1 MSTTLFNK
9 ALRAVEKF
17 HSPRAIAF
25 SLVGMHAY
33 LDKFSGDSDV
43 RRIREVLADRLFDLF
58 KNNATEDWPWLENAL
73 NYANG
78 KLPHALLLSG
88 LLMQRNDMIDM
99 GLLTLKWLITI
110 QTLDGHFVPIGSNGW
125 YEQGG
130 PRARFDQ
137 QPTEANAMVEACVEA
152 FNVTRDKSWFDNA
165 VMCFNWF
172 LGHNDLNLPLYDP
185 KTGGCR
191 DGLMADGI
199 NQNEGAESSLA
210 WLLSLMTLQKLYADE
225 VLKQLSSPKAD

>member
-1 MSTTLFNK
+1 
-9 ALRAVEKF
+9 
-17 HSPRAIAF
+17 
-25 SLVGMHAY
+25 
-33 LDKFSGDSDV
+33 
-43 RRIREVLADRLFDLF
+43 
-58 KNNATEDWPWLENAL
+58 L

-88 LLMQRNDMIDM
+88 HRMQRNDMIDM
-99 GLLTLKWLITI
+99 GLNSLTWLLAI
-110 QTLDGHFVPIGSNGW
+110 QIEDNHFVPIGSNGW
-125 YEQGG
+125 YEKGG

-137 QPTEANAMVEACVEA
+137 QPVEANAMVEACVEA
-152 FNVTRDKSWFDNA
+152 FYVTRDKSWFDHA

-172 LGHNDLNLPLYDP
+172 LGHNDLNMPLYDP

-210 WLLSLMTLQKLYADE
+210 WLLSLMTLQNLYADE
-225 VLKQLSSPKAD
+225 ILKQSSLPKTD